1 MLRCAALLVLILGCG
16 RLRFAGDG
24 AADAADPPADTSDP
38 ADSGPVDGAI
48 DTPGAPVDGRL
59 SYRDAVLADGPVGYW
74 RMGDAGS
81 AVRDETGN
89 HDGATTGS
97 CTRGAP
103 GALTGDSDHA
113 LEFDG
118 INCQV
123 TIGNFFAFP
132 ANAPYTVEAWASPH
146 AIGNTM
152 HIFTKQTRS
161 GGGPVDGYALL
172 VTASGSRWERTVATD
187 NVTPLD
193 IPIAAAMYSHLV
205 GVYDGS
211 ALVMYVDGIAGT
223 PKPNP
228 VPMTSFSAAVFIGA
242 TSEGKFFDG
251 LIDEVAVYD
260 KVLAADRIQ
269 LHHRIGM
276 AGP

>member
-1 MLRCAALLVLILGCG
+1 MLRFAALFALILGCG
-16 RLRFAGDG
+16 RFRFADG
-24 AADAADPPADTSDP
+24 TADAAEPPADTGDP
-38 ADSGPVDGAI
+38 ADTGAPTDGAV
-48 DTPGAPVDGRL
+48 DTPGAPIDGRL
-59 SYRDAVLADGPVGYW
+59 SYRDAVLADAPVGYW
-74 RMGDAGS
+74 RMGDAS
-81 AVRDETGN
+81 SMVRDETGN

-113 LEFDG
+113 LDLDG
-118 INCQV
+118 VNCKV
-123 TIGNFFAFP
+123 TLGNFFAFP
-132 ANAPYTVEAWASPH
+132 ANAPYTVEAWASPR

-172 VTASGSRWERTVATD
+172 VTATGSRWERTVATD

-193 IPIAAAMYSHLV
+193 IPIAPGMYSHLV

-223 PKPNP
+223 PKPHP
-228 VPMTSFSAAVFIGA
+228 VAMTAFSAAVFIGA
-242 TSEGKFFDG
+242 SADGKFFDG

-269 LHHRIGM
+269 LHHRIGVM
-276 AGP
+276 GP